1 MQSMKRGLFILLLI
15 VLSPSLI
22 QAQFSRYLIKLKDK
36 NNSPYSVGNPAAF
49 LSDRAIQR
57 RARLS
62 IPVDSYDLPVN
73 PAYISQ
79 IAAIPGV
86 TILNSSKWLNQV
98 CVRIS
103 DPNAIAAIQLLS
115 FVNSTS
121 GIAPRPRGANPVST
135 EEDEPDEAFQNFS
148 FGNQRPQQPADRF
161 QYGQSYGQ
169 VHLHRTEFLHNL
181 RFDGSGMRIAVIDG
195 GFKNYDQLSTFDS
208 VRNSGRILDTWDFVG
223 SKPTVQEEHEH
234 GMYCLSTIAA
244 NLPGSFVGTAP
255 QAGFLLYRS
264 EDVRSEYPVEEHFF
278 AAAAERADSA
288 GADLITVS
296 LGYNRYDNSS
306 FDYTYT
312 QMNGRVSQIAQA
324 SVIASR
330 KGILVCV
337 AAGNDGSGS
346 WHYITTP
353 GDADSVITVGAVAL
367 NRVVAN
373 FSGYGP
379 SADGR
384 IKPDLAAVGQSAV
397 IASYVNGQP
406 GFGSGTSYATPILAG
421 VTTCLIQAFPE
432 AGPMK
437 ILDALKRS
445 ADRFTTPDDRSGYG
459 IPDAKKAFVD
469 LFKKAYRRQITG
481 IDANCQLQTII
492 SLKLGTG
499 MRVVS
504 ELMGGTDPGY
514 QPVDT
519 FEVNSS
525 FSQQNY
531 SFSYDVATVA
541 PPIDYKI
548 RWRVDI
554 GTDTSFYL
562 DSVSIQHLA
571 DCRNERTRLVTIHP
585 VPVQGAIQFYF
596 QPQEQLQA
604 RIYLY
609 DMSGKLVLYRNQGL
623 LPRLERMPVS
633 VAHLAHGYYVVRVDM
648 KGEIVYSNRILIQ

>member
-1 MQSMKRGLFILLLI
+1 MKRGLFILLLI
-15 VLSPSLI
+15 LLNPSWT

-36 NNSPYSVGNPAAF
+36 TNSPYSIGNPSAF

-57 RARLS
+57 RTRLS

-79 IAAIPGV
+79 IASVPGV
-86 TILNSSKWLNQV
+86 TVLNTSKWLNQV
-98 CVRIS
+98 CVRVS
-103 DPNAIAAIQLLS
+103 DPNAIAAIQLFS
-115 FVNSTS
+115 FVSTTQ
-121 GIAPRPRGANPVST
+121 GIAPRPRGTNPIT
-135 EEDEPDEAFQNFS
+135 QEEDAPDEAFQNFA
-148 FGNQRPQQPADRF
+148 FTNQRPQQPADRF

-181 RFDGSGMRIAVIDG
+181 GFDGSGMRIAVIDG
-195 GFKNYDQLSTFDS
+195 GFKNYNQLSTFDS
-208 VRNSGRILDTWDFVG
+208 VRNSGRIIDTWDFVA
-223 SKPTVQEEHEH
+223 SKSTVQEEHEH

-255 QAGFLLYRS
+255 QADFLLYRS

-278 AAAAERADSA
+278 ASAAERADSA
-288 GADLITVS
+288 GTDLITVS

-306 FDYTYT
+306 FDYTYP

-330 KGILVCV
+330 KGIMVCV

-367 NRVVAN
+367 NRIVAN

-384 IKPDLAAVGQSAV
+384 VKPDLAAVGQSAV

-437 ILDALKRS
+437 ILDALKRA
-445 ADRFTTPDDRSGYG
+445 ADRFATPDDRSGYG
-459 IPDAKKAFVD
+459 IPDAQKAFVD
-469 LFKKAYRRQITG
+469 LFKRAYRRQISG
-481 IDANCQLQTII
+481 IDANCQLKTTI
-492 SLKLGTG
+492 SLKLGAG
-499 MRVVS
+499 MRVVT
-504 ELMGGTDPGY
+504 ELFDGTAAGF

-519 FEVNSS
+519 FAVTGS
-525 FSQQNY
+525 FNLQNY
-531 SFSYDVATVA
+531 SFSYDVASAA
-541 PPIDYKI
+541 PPVDYKI

-554 GTDTSFYL
+554 GADTSFYL

-571 DCRNERTRLVTIHP
+571 DCRATGTRLVDIHP
-585 VPVQGAIQFYF
+585 VPVQGKIQFYF
-596 QPQEQLQA
+596 QPSEQVQA
-604 RIYLY
+604 HIYLY
-609 DMSGKLVLYRNQGL
+609 DMSGKQVLYLNKGL
-623 LPRLERMPVS
+623 LPRLEQMPVS
-633 VAHLAHGYYVVRVDM
+633 VEQLAHGYYVVRVQM
-648 KGEIVYSNRILIQ
+648 KGATVYSRRILIQ